1 MSPTIPGILNR
12 SKMTGATRKIP
23 MASAKI
29 RTGSLI
35 GREVGIRSRNSG
47 SSEAVPGPYRPE
59 CTGTVEL
66 QLGSGDVGRALRI
79 RIFRADRSQPVPA
92 PAPFLS
98 HRSFM
103 PSTSQST
110 PGRLLR
116 RRQASIGR
124 TDPGVFLD
132 RFEGESRGFW
142 GRGNRWVA
150 WAGTLHEFT
159 IPDSAPEDRIEG
171 RATPELPRDRRFV
184 ELRRQLRALLG
195 EWAGTADGHGSPR
208 VFGGFSFLAAP
219 QSASSWEGFPAAR
232 FVLPR
237 VLLRGGPD
245 GCELWV
251 QRLVA
256 ADEVD
261 DEGVEGELDRLVRE
275 LDGIPV
281 PPRVLVPRAS
291 EVLTERNGEEREAW
305 AAAVSAVLEAV
316 RVGELEKAVL
326 ARIQDLELDRAPAVG
341 DLIRFLRHEN
351 PRAHVFLFDF
361 APGGTLFGAAPEV
374 LAELRGGRLHAT
386 AVAGSAARGDDDE
399 SDRRQADSLLA
410 SKKDRAEHRM
420 TVDEMRDV
428 LTDRVTGLQVA
439 DDPRILPL
447 ARIQHLES
455 PIEGAV
461 REGEDVLTLVAALH
475 PTPAVCGRP
484 REAALRLIRAREPF
498 ARGWYAGPVGW
509 FDLRGEGDFVPAL
522 RVGVGYGRR
531 WRLFAGAGIVEGSD
545 PELEWEETALKF
557 EPALRALRAGAAAP

>member
-1 MSPTIPGILNR
+1 M
-12 SKMTGATRKIP
+12 
-23 MASAKI
+23 
-29 RTGSLI
+29 
-35 GREVGIRSRNSG
+35 
-47 SSEAVPGPYRPE
+47 GP
-59 CTGTVEL
+59 
-66 QLGSGDVGRALRI
+66 
-79 RIFRADRSQPVPA
+79 
-92 PAPFLS
+92 
-98 HRSFM
+98 
-103 PSTSQST
+103 
-110 PGRLLR
+110 
-116 RRQASIGR
+116 

-142 GRGNRWVA
+142 GRGDRWVA

-159 IPDSAPEDRIEG
+159 IPNAVADDRDDESH
-171 RATPELPRDRRFV
+171 ALEPSRDRRFV

-195 EWAGTADGHGSPR
+195 EGAGASDGHGSPR

-219 QSASSWEGFPAAR
+219 QSASSWEGFPSAR

-237 VLLRGGPD
+237 VLLRGGGD
-245 GCELWV
+245 GCELRV

-256 ADEVD
+256 AGGDED
-261 DEGVEGELDRLVRE
+261 GDGEGEVELDRLVGE
-275 LDGIPV
+275 LERIPV

-291 EVLTERNGEEREAW
+291 EVLAERNGAEREAW

-326 ARIQDLELDRAPAVG
+326 ARIQDLELDRVPAVG
-341 DLIRFLRHEN
+341 DLVRFLRHEN

-399 SDRRQADSLLA
+399 TDRRQADALLA

-461 REGEDVLTLVAALH
+461 REGEDVLSLVAALH

-509 FDLRGEGDFVPAL
+509 FDVRGEGDFVPAL